1 MKKDGGKGIGKKF
14 RFPLFHLLVMK
25 EILLLKTMIINLKL
39 GTHKVLLY
47 LLYVI
52 LIGGCA
58 QVSQSPSQNPSQNPS
73 QFTLEDVEKHR
84 LNFKNGDSK
93 SLQLLTEI
101 YKDNNQSYDVRLAA
115 IRALSESRHPMII
128 NDIQSSVRNA
138 SLIELGLMQEAIK
151 ILINFQEI
159 SSTDS
164 LIAALN
170 ATEEKSMEIHASI
183 LHAIGENSR
192 KDEVHLIIKLYE
204 VNKRKNVQM
213 NSLLTTTL
221 GEMGDD
227 KVIPILMEIAKN
239 KNLSID
245 IRSQA
250 VEVLSKKQA
259 PELVDFFVE
268 MLGDPISRE
277 KVNEYVFDV
286 MGEIPEERM
295 MLALIEAYQIGRH
308 KYYALLNTIINSL
321 DNYDHPEIKSVYFE
335 IAQTSDFPSN
345 IRLKAFKGLTRFSD
359 PEVIDG
365 VVELLNDPANY
376 IYYNEIIGMLHESGM
391 YEKYEDKLRIA
402 AYNAMRKEAE
412 FIEFGYE

>member
-1 MKKDGGKGIGKKF
+1 
-14 RFPLFHLLVMK
+14 MK
-25 EILLLKTMIINLKL
+25 EILLSKTMIIHLKL
-39 GTHKVLLY
+39 SIHKVLLS
-47 LLYVI
+47 LLCVI
-52 LIGGCA
+52 LIDGCA
-58 QVSQSPSQNPSQNPS
+58 QVQQYSPLSPLYD
-73 QFTLEDVEKHR
+73 LEDVEKHR
-84 LNFKNGDSK
+84 LNFKNGDEIA
-93 SLQLLTEI
+93 LQLLTEI
-101 YKDNNQSYDVRLAA
+101 YKDKNQSYEVRLAA

-138 SLIELGLMQEAIK
+138 SLIELDLMQEAIK
-151 ILINFQEI
+151 ILISFKEI

-170 ATEEKSMEIHASI
+170 ATEEKSMEIRASI
-183 LHAIGENSR
+183 LNAIGENGT
-192 KDEVHLIIKLYE
+192 KDEVHLLIKLYDI
-204 VNKRKNVQM
+204 NKRRNAQM

-239 KNLSID
+239 KNLPINV
-245 IRSQA
+245 RSRS
-250 VEVLSKKQA
+250 VEILSKKQA

-268 MLGDPISRE
+268 MLGDPISRD
-277 KVNEYVFDV
+277 KVNEYAFDV

-295 MLALIEAYQIGRH
+295 MLALIEAYQVGRH

-321 DNYDHPEIKSVYFE
+321 DHYDHPGIKSVYLE

-365 VVELLNDPANY
+365 VIELLNDPENY
-376 IYYNEIIGMLHESGM
+376 IYYNEIIGMLHEFGM
-391 YEKYEDKLRIA
+391 YENYQDKLRIA
-402 AYNAMRKEAE
+402 AYNAMRKEAG